1 MELQRHR
8 YVDSSTFY
16 GYCCKPIWDGYEGGD
31 GSVGGRGGG
40 CGSRG
45 GVRGA
50 DGNSRNG
57 KAISKKW

>member
-1 MELQRHR
+1 M
-8 YVDSSTFY
+8 DSSTFY

-40 CGSRG
+40 CGSPDAG
-45 GVRGA
+45 RGA
-50 DGNSRNG
+50 DGNGRNG